1 LICDFKSKPYNTA
14 VPTTPEELRLRT
26 RQFAVRIFRLCRA
39 LPKSREADV
48 VARQIL
54 RSGSSVG
61 ANYRAVCRSRS
72 KADFIA
78 KLGVVI
84 EEVDETLFWLELL
97 VDTNI
102 LTAKKLSKLMD
113 EANQLTAIFVASR
126 ETLRNGRS

>member
-1 LICDFKSKPYNTA
+1 M
-14 VPTTPEELRLRT
+14 
-26 RQFAVRIFRLCRA
+26 CRA

>member
-1 LICDFKSKPYNTA
+1 M
-14 VPTTPEELRLRT
+14 
-26 RQFAVRIFRLCRA
+26 LCRA
-39 LPKSREADV
+39 LPKTREADI
-48 VARQIL
+48 VAKQIL
-54 RSGSSVG
+54 RSGSSVA

-97 VDTNI
+97 VEANI
-102 LTAKKLSKLMD
+102 VSQRKLSKLMD

-126 ETLRNGRS
+126 ETLKSKK